1 MIQIFENFG
10 LPEHFIK
17 AAIETFDM
25 GISLWLI
32 KRDKN
37 KLNTKI

>member
-1 MIQIFENFG
+1 MIQIFESYR

-17 AAIETFDM
+17 AAVETFDM
-25 GISLWLI
+25 GISPRLI
-32 KRDKN
+32 KWNKN